1 MSERPVGGE
10 GLGYRY
16 ELAELERT
24 TAASIQREK
33 SPEESLGLY
42 QRAEEHWAAIIA
54 AESHRGHWYH
64 LRGKMRHQW
73 ATATYLTISVTNGVL
88 DTEHT
93 RYAEFVRI
101 WTLAYQDFTDA
112 IRLSPLDRLPRQS
125 FIKVHKDL
133 IGHVRIEANQ
143 SIKKLREK
151 IGDPNAVALA
161 SLDQSEALAAMDA
174 PGSNLLK
181 NRESLMG
188 VDQFN
193 PALKKYL
200 VESQK
205 QILDALRKFV
215 ELNPSLDRQQEYLN
229 AIVEAVRNE
238 HLENETEYLKE
249 GLTLLDDIEKRQGLH
264 PYQKRIKA
272 AILAERDR
280 REAKSSP

>member
-125 FIKVHKDL
+125 FIKVHK
-133 IGHVRIEANQ
+133 NQ
-143 SIKKLREK
+143 
-151 IGDPNAVALA
+151 
-161 SLDQSEALAAMDA
+161 
-174 PGSNLLK
+174 
-181 NRESLMG
+181 
-188 VDQFN
+188 
-193 PALKKYL
+193 
-200 VESQK
+200 
-205 QILDALRKFV
+205 RK
-215 ELNPSLDRQQEYLN
+215 E
-229 AIVEAVRNE
+229 
-238 HLENETEYLKE
+238 
-249 GLTLLDDIEKRQGLH
+249 
-264 PYQKRIKA
+264 
-272 AILAERDR
+272 
-280 REAKSSP
+280 